1 MRARSIILLTTVL
14 LMAGA
19 PAHATSV
26 ACTDTG
32 GVERLTSEGFSAS
45 FEAPAVTAPELAATY
60 AETGPLVTPHR
71 TVSFP
76 FVVDATPR
84 SQVEIAA
91 AITWETPSDYD
102 LYLID
107 ESDGSVLARSD
118 EALGDGQDPTSEAF
132 VGGALHCQRVRLI
145 MRNWAGIPLQQID
158 LEVTVTPAGGTL
170 SCEAADPAPG
180 CEGKAEGE
188 APELVADDSTRL
200 WLAGDP
206 GQASMVNDYQETLTQ
221 EQWPF
226 SATLSTERP
235 TGGVSNQHTRALVGF
250 RDQPR
255 NPLFA
260 HFEIE
265 LDAPLEIS
273 GSPSVLLWVQTPA
286 GGPPTRLFA
295 DLWTDD
301 FLLASAEMEG
311 GDLVGA
317 RDPIP
322 VILNFD
328 EVDATAFTSLIV
340 KIGMEP
346 VATSDGAVG
355 TPEDAHLT
363 LWYGSA
369 QFQSRLTL

>member
-26 ACTDTG
+26 GCVDTG
-32 GVERLTSEGFSAS
+32 GVERLTSDGFRAT

-84 SQVEIAA
+84 SQVVIEASIN
-91 AITWETPSDYD
+91 WETPSDYD
-102 LYLID
+102 LYLFD
-107 ESDGSVLARSD
+107 SDGEVLARSD
-118 EALGDGQDPTSEAF
+118 EMLGQGQEDTSEALI
-132 VGGALHCQRVRLI
+132 GGALHCQRVRLV
-145 MRNWAGIPLQQID
+145 MRNWAGIPLQQIN
-158 LEVTVTPAGGTL
+158 LEVSVTPAGDMLACGD
-170 SCEAADPAPG
+170 ADPAPG
-180 CEGKAEGE
+180 CEGKTEGE
-188 APELVADDSTRL
+188 APDLVADDLTRL

-226 SATLSTERP
+226 FATMSSERP
-235 TGGVSNQHTRALVGF
+235 SGGVPNQHTRALVGF

-265 LDAPLEIS
+265 LDAPLKID
-273 GSPSVLLWVQTPA
+273 GAPSVLLWVQTPA
-286 GGPPTRLFA
+286 AGPTTRLFA

-301 FLLASAEMEG
+301 YLLASAELEG
-311 GDLVGA
+311 GELVGA

-328 EVDATAFTSLIV
+328 EVDATAFGSIIL

-355 TPEDAHLT
+355 NPEDAHLT